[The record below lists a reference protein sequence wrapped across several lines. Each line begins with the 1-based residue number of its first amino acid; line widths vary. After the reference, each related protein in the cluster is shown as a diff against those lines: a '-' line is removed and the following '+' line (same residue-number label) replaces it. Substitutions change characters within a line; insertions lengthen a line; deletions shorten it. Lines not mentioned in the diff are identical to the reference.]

1 MMDVIPELVP
11 ISGLR
16 TRQNEILDQLADR
29 PVVLTQHG
37 RAAAVLVSPEQWNLL
52 VEMVEDLTDALDA
65 LEMRARI
72 ASGEETVRDWAD
84 IEEELDALSA

>member
-1 MMDVIPELVP
+1 MDVIPELVP

-16 TRQNEILDQLADR
+16 TRQNEILDQLAGK

-84 IEEELDALSA
+84 IEEDLDALSA

>member
-1 MMDVIPELVP
+1 MDVIPELVP

-16 TRQNEILDQLADR
+16 TRQNEILDQLASR

>member
-1 MMDVIPELVP
+1 MDVVPELVP

-72 ASGEETVRDWAD
+72 DSGEETVRDWAD
-84 IEEELDALSA
+84 IEGELDALSA

>member
-1 MMDVIPELVP
+1 MDVVPELVP
-11 ISGLR
+11 ISELR
-16 TRQNEILDQLADR
+16 TRQNEILDQLADK

-52 VEMVEDLTDALDA
+52 VELVEDLTDALDA

-84 IEEELDALSA
+84 IEGELDALSA

>member
-1 MMDVIPELVP
+1 MDVVPELVP

-16 TRQNEILDQLADR
+16 TRQNEILDQLADK

-52 VEMVEDLTDALDA
+52 VELVEDLTDALDA

-84 IEEELDALSA
+84 IEGELDALSA

>member
-1 MMDVIPELVP
+1 MNVIPELVP

-16 TRQNEILDQLADR
+16 TRQNEILDQLAGK

-84 IEEELDALSA
+84 IEEDLDALSA